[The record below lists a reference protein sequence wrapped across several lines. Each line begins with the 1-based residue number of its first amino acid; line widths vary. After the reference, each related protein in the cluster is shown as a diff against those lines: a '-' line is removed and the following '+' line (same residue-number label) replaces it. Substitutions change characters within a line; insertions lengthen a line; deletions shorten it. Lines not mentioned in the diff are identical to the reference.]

1 MIRTYSV
8 RVSGKVQG
16 VFFRA
21 STREKAKALGING
34 FVRNERDGSVFIE
47 AEGEEDHLERFLS
60 WCRQGPP
67 RARVVSCEIKEIES
81 RNFSDFV
88 IERD

>member
-21 STREKAKALGING
+21 SAREKARALGING
-34 FVRNERDGSVFIE
+34 FVRNERDGNVFIE
-47 AEGEEDHLERFLS
+47 AEGEEDQLGEFLS

-67 RARVVSCEIKEIES
+67 RARVESCEIREIES
-81 RNFSDFV
+81 RKFSDFE
-88 IERD
+88 IDRG